1 MHFFIKKQ
9 PPTTGYTTIA
19 DGDADTNT
27 ATVPRFITHRSTL
40 TIVRSWSGVV
50 AIVAGMMML
59 VAGGAVWMRNGL
71 SYTTAT
77 AEVLV
82 MVSSQCVAAPMD
94 ATFGGISTTNVFV
107 IVGKR
112 DPFETCYQYG
122 EEAKYCWTKSY
133 YSSKGTGGW
142 FQCYPDPSQDKCAD
156 CQEWERIHQDDMKYV
171 NPVTH
176 PYSCGLPCQ
185 DMYHSSNDY

>member
-9 PPTTGYTTIA
+9 LPTTGYTTIA

-27 ATVPRFITHRSTL
+27 ATVLRVITHRSTL

-50 AIVAGMMML
+50 AIVAGMML
-59 VAGGAVWMRNGL
+59 VADGAVWMRDGL
-71 SYTTAT
+71 SYMTAV

-82 MVSSQCVAAPMD
+82 VVSSQCVPASGV
-94 ATFGGISTTNVFV
+94 FGGISTTNVFV
-107 IVGKR
+107 IVGQR
-112 DPFETCYQYG
+112 DPLETCYQYG
-122 EEAKYCWTKSY
+122 EEAEYCWTKFY

-142 FQCYPDPSQDKCAD
+142 FNCYPDPSGGQ
-156 CQEWERIHQDDMKYV
+156 WNSIHQDDMKYV

-176 PYSCGLPCQ
+176 SYLCGLPCQ
-185 DMYHSSNDY
+185 SRHVSHE